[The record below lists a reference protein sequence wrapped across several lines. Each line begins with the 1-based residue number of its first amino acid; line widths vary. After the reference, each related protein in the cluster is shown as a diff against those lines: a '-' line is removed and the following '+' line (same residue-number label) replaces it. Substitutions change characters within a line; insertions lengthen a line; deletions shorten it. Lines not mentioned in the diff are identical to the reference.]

1 MTGLVESPLG
11 HSVARVEGLD
21 KVAGRVRYAFEH
33 DVQGVHHG
41 WIVTSPVPAGTIT
54 GVDVASAT
62 ALPGVVGVVWHG
74 NAPHLEDGGDGE
86 LLVLQSATVA
96 YTGQPVAVVVATSAE
111 AARAGADALVV
122 RIDETSHRTEL
133 TADDAQL
140 YAPESLNA
148 GFETDTSEGD
158 VEQAL
163 QEAAFVVDQTYRTA
177 PLHNAPMEPHASIAL
192 WAADGKVSLWDSTQ
206 APSEVATTTATMF
219 GLDEGAVTVHARHI
233 GGGFGGKGS
242 TRPNAVLAVMAAKVT
257 GHPVKIALTRQ
268 MAFHFVGYRTPTIQH
283 VRVGA
288 DADGT
293 LVALSHEIV
302 EQTSQIEEFA
312 EQTGE
317 STRHLYASPNRFVTH
332 RLATLN
338 VPTPRWMRAPGEAPG
353 MFAMESALDELARV
367 AGIDPVALRIRNE
380 TAVDPASGNR
390 FSSRHYVECLQ
401 EGARRFGWGE
411 PHERRVGRHLV
422 GHGVAGS
429 IYPKLVMPSTAR
441 AAAFDDGSFEVA
453 LAATDIGQGSRTVL
467 TQIAADA
474 LGVGLDDVRLD
485 LGDSSL
491 PQAAGAGGSAGTASW
506 GWAITVACR
515 KLRSQLGKLDGIPR
529 GGLAVEGSN
538 QDGIDAQADLARFA
552 FGAQFVEV
560 HVDAESGEV
569 RVPRAVGVFAPG
581 RILNPRLARS
591 QFIGAMTMGIG
602 MGLME
607 EGVWDA
613 RYGDT
618 VNDDFASYHIPSNAD
633 IGEIDV
639 SWIDEQDDHLNPMGS
654 KGIGEIG
661 IVGMAAALANAVFDA
676 TGVRVRDLP
685 IRLDH
690 LLS

>member
-1 MTGLVESPLG
+1 MTGLIESPLG
-11 HSVARVEGLD
+11 QPVARVEGLD
-21 KVAGRVRYAFEH
+21 KVTGHVRYTFEH
-33 DVQGVHHG
+33 DVRGVHHG

-54 GVDVASAT
+54 AVDVASAT
-62 ALPGVVGVVWHG
+62 DLPGVVGVLWHG

-86 LLVLQSATVA
+86 LLVLQDAAVS
-96 YTGQPVAVVVATSAE
+96 YTGQPVAVVVAESAE
-111 AARAGADALVV
+111 AARAGADALDV
-122 RIDETSHRTEL
+122 RISGSEFRTEL
-133 TADDAQL
+133 SVDHPQL
-140 YAPESLNA
+140 YAPETLNA
-148 GFETDTSEGD
+148 GFETDTTDGD

-163 QEAAFVVDQTYRTA
+163 ADAAFVVDETYRTA
-177 PLHNAPMEPHASIAL
+177 PLHNAPMEPHASV
-192 WAADGKVSLWDSTQ
+192 AAWGSDSRVTVWDSTQ

-242 TRPNAVLAVMAAKVT
+242 TRPNVLLAMMAAKVT

-283 VRVGA
+283 VRLGS
-288 DADGT
+288 DADGK
-293 LVALSHEIV
+293 LLGISHEIV

-317 STRHLYASPNRFVTH
+317 ATRHLYASPNRVVTH
-332 RLATLN
+332 RLAKLN

-353 MFAMESALDELARV
+353 MFATESALDELSRAS
-367 AGIDPVALRIRNE
+367 GIDPVELRIRND
-380 TAVDPASGNR
+380 TGVDPATGKA
-390 FSSRHYVECLQ
+390 FSSRHYVECLRQ
-401 EGARRFGWGE
+401 GAERFGWNE
-411 PHERRVGRHLV
+411 PYERRVGRYRV

-441 AAAFDDGSFEVA
+441 AEAFADGSFEVS

-485 LGDSSL
+485 LGDSAL

-506 GWAITVACR
+506 GWAITDACR

-529 GGLAVEGSN
+529 SGLAVEGSN
-538 QDGIDAQADLARFA
+538 QDGIDAQAELARFA
-552 FGAQFVEV
+552 FGAHFVEV
-560 HVDAESGEV
+560 HVDADSGEV

-607 EGVWDA
+607 EGVWDP
-613 RYGDT
+613 RFGDT
-618 VNDDFASYHIPSNAD
+618 VNDDFASYHIPANAD

-639 SWIDEQDDHLNPMGS
+639 SWIEEHDDQLNPMGS

-661 IVGMAAALANAVFDA
+661 NVGMAAALTNAVFDA
-676 TGVRVRDLP
+676 TGVRVRELP
-685 IRLDH
+685 IRLDS
-690 LLS
+690 LLV